1 MVRGVKGPK
10 GNTKKKAGGKGKGP
24 KVAPPEKK
32 KTAAELDAEMSDYFM
47 KDAAHAKKK
56 MDSDMDEYF
65 KAAKATAEA
74 KAGAS

>member
-1 MVRGVKGPK
+1 MKGPK

-65 KAAKATAEA
+65 KAAAEA
-74 KAGAS
+74 KAAAS